1 MFVVSNLVQ
10 MKTVLRYLMILI
22 CWLLWELELG
32 AKPNDEAMLKQY
44 DETIFVISNF
54 SGVDANLNETRSIQ
68 QLLNENISGFRFY
81 LEWEKQQNQLMIKKA
96 DGTSISFRQTIHE
109 IKNYLENKPEKIIT
123 LFLDFSTNV
132 NELQDIFQETGINRY
147 LYSYDAQEGWAPL
160 KKMIDENKRL
170 VVFSM
175 QEHRNSPDWLLYVWN
190 HAVEPYFSIWEAPVF
205 KGEFLKGDPKNS
217 LLIYNDYNF
226 PKKSEAPKNMK
237 FDTNQNP
244 YLIEHVKN
252 TWTNTGK
259 TPNFI
264 LLDRYENWILGV
276 LTYVRGFK
284 TIKGTVTYNT
294 QVLDYVNWGKMES
307 QTSGKFCFPMGPGD
321 NVVLIPH
328 SPGFRFTPES
338 VAFNEPKQNVIQHF
352 VASPLQITDNLEGH
366 YTFAK
371 ESRDYS
377 INGFNG
383 KPQNVNFINDSTRS
397 TVAVFGENSFI
408 VLPGAEEFKIRDH
421 DFSVAA
427 WIKIKEYLPN
437 KNDYCIIGTKNNSY
451 QQGIHLLIR
460 DQKPYFGFYNND
472 LQGKTILEPDR
483 WYHLVWRYNK
493 LSGEQAIFL
502 NGKLDS
508 RSLGHPAYK
517 GRDNLYIG
525 VAGFNWSSN
534 MNGSIDN
541 LSIWSRALG
550 EEEIWQ
556 LNKEVIEIV
565 PIKNIFILYPN
576 LSWSGI
582 TLLVATLL
590 LVLFLKFKHR
600 LKRQPSA
607 AEKIR
612 KIDQAI
618 IRKPEANYIQL
629 FGDFKVVDKD
639 GNEIT
644 SQFTPKLKQLFL
656 IILLFSKRNKNGIST
671 QELTDILWHGH
682 SSQSAKNSRGVTIR
696 KLRLILES
704 LDSVQINFHIDR
716 WAMAFGCSVYC
727 DYLEC
732 LKLLKREKIH
742 DTDFNLNF
750 YHIIQEGEL
759 FKGESYDWL
768 DDFKGFVGN
777 NIVDILQKFISE
789 LTIEHDNELILKLTD
804 RILET
809 DPVNDQ
815 ALAFKLKALIKQN
828 NYNLAKFTFER
839 FCSLYEEMYGEKFS
853 TKFEDLIVMS

>member
-1 MFVVSNLVQ
+1 
-10 MKTVLRYLMILI
+10 MKRGICFIIILTSFFCSVLSLNAKASEETLM
-22 CWLLWELELG
+22 
-32 AKPNDEAMLKQY
+32 KQY

-68 QLLNENISGFRFY
+68 ELLNENIGGFRFY
-81 LEWEKQQNQLMIKKA
+81 LEWEKQFNQLMIKKA
-96 DGTSISFRQTIHE
+96 DGPSISFKKSILE
-109 IKNYLENKPEKIIT
+109 IKNYLDANPEKIIT
-123 LFLDFSTNV
+123 LFLDFGTNV
-132 NELQDIFQETGINRY
+132 NELSDIFQELGISQY
-147 LYSYDAQEGWAPL
+147 LYTYNAEDGWPTL
-160 KKMIDENKRL
+160 KSMIEENHRL

-175 QEHRNSPDWLLYVWN
+175 QEHRNSPEWLHYIWN

-226 PKKSEAPKNMK
+226 PRKSENAKNLK
-237 FDTNQNP
+237 YETNQNP
-244 YLIEHVKN
+244 YLIEHIKN

-264 LLDRYENWILGV
+264 FLDRYEDWILGV
-276 LTYVRGFK
+276 LSYVRGFK

-294 QVLDYVNWGKMES
+294 QILNYVNWGKSES
-307 QTSGKFCFPMGPGD
+307 QTSGKYCFPVGPGD
-321 NVVLIPH
+321 NMVLTPH
-328 SPGFRFTPES
+328 SPGFRFTPETIT
-338 VAFNEPKQNVIQHF
+338 FNEPKDNIIQHF
-352 VASPLQITDNLEGH
+352 VATSLEITDNLEGH

-371 ESRDYS
+371 ECRDYS

-383 KPQNVNFINDSTRS
+383 KPQNVQFTNDSTRS
-397 TVAVFGENSFI
+397 TVALFGENSFI

-437 KNDYCIIGTKNNSY
+437 KPDYCIIGTKNNSY

-460 DQKPYFGFYNND
+460 NRKPYFGFYNND
-472 LQGKTILEPDR
+472 LQGKTVLETGV

-493 LSGEQAIFL
+493 LNGEQAIYL

-534 MNGSIDN
+534 MYGAIDN

-556 LNKEVIEIV
+556 LNKELIDIV
-565 PIKNIFILYPN
+565 PNKNIFVLYPM
-576 LSWSGI
+576 LSWSGVLMI
-582 TLLVATLL
+582 SVSLL
-590 LVLFLKFKHR
+590 LLLFFR
-600 LKRQPSA
+600 LKKKFRKEPSA

-612 KIDQAI
+612 TIEKATVL
-618 IRKPEANYIQL
+618 KPEANYIQL
-629 FGDFKVVDKD
+629 FGDFKVLDKD
-639 GNEIT
+639 GIDIT
-644 SQFTPKLKQLFL
+644 SLFTPKLKQLFL
-656 IILLFSKRNKNGIST
+656 IILLFSRRNKKGIST

-704 LDSVQINFHIDR
+704 LDSVQINFHVDR
-716 WAMAFGCSVYC
+716 WSMAFGGSVFC

-732 LKLLKREKIH
+732 LSLLKREKIH

-768 DDFKGFVGN
+768 DDFKGFIGN
-777 NIVDILQKFISE
+777 NIVDILLKFISE

-815 ALAFKLKALIKQN
+815 ALAHKLKALIKQN
-828 NYNLAKFTFER
+828 NYNLAKFTFDR
-839 FCSLYEEMYGEKFS
+839 FCLLYEEMYGEKFS
-853 TKFEDLIVMS
+853 GKFDELIA

>member
-1 MFVVSNLVQ
+1 
-10 MKTVLRYLMILI
+10 MKIGIRFILI
-22 CWLLWELELG
+22 FICWISSGLAFA
-32 AKPNDEAMLKQY
+32 AKTNEEILMKQY

-54 SGVDANLNETRSIQ
+54 SGVDANLNEPRTIQ
-68 QLLNENISGFRFY
+68 ELLNENISGFRFY
-81 LEWEKQQNQLMIKKA
+81 LEWEKQQSQLMIKKA
-96 DGTSISFRQTIHE
+96 DGPSISFRRTMHE
-109 IKNYLENKPEKIIT
+109 IKNYLDKHPDKIFT

-132 NELQDIFQETGINRY
+132 NELSDVFQELGINPY
-147 LYSYDAQEGWAPL
+147 LYTYDAKEGWPTI
-160 KKMIDENKRL
+160 KSMIQENRRL
-170 VVFSM
+170 VIFSM
-175 QEHRNSPDWLLYVWN
+175 QEHRNSPDWLHYIWN

-226 PKKSEAPKNMK
+226 PRKSEAAKNLK
-237 FDTNQNP
+237 YDTNQNP
-244 YLIEHVKN
+244 YLIEHIKN

-264 LLDRYENWILGV
+264 FLDRYDGWILGV
-276 LTYVRGFK
+276 LSYVRGFK
-284 TIKGTVTYNT
+284 TIKGTVTFNT

-307 QTSGKFCFPMGPGD
+307 QTSGKYCFPVGPGD
-321 NVVLIPH
+321 NLVLAPK
-328 SPGFRFTPES
+328 SPGFRFTPET
-338 VAFNEPKQNVIQHF
+338 ATFNEPKQNIIQHF
-352 VASPLQITDNLEGH
+352 VATQLEITDNLEGH

-371 ESRDYS
+371 EARDYS

-383 KPQNVNFINDSTRS
+383 KPVNVQFANDSIRS
-397 TVAVFGENSFI
+397 TVAIFGPNSYI
-408 VLPGAEEFKIRDH
+408 ILPGAEEFKIRDH

-427 WIKIKEYLPN
+427 WIKIKEFLPN
-437 KNDYCIIGTKNNSY
+437 KNDYCILGTKNNSY

-460 DQKPYFGFYNND
+460 DKKPYFGFYNND
-472 LQGKTILEPDR
+472 LQGKTILDPGR

-517 GRDNLYIG
+517 GRDSLYIG

-534 MNGSIDN
+534 MYGAIDN
-541 LSIWSRALG
+541 LSIWSRTLG

-565 PIKNIFILYPN
+565 PIHNIFILYPV
-576 LSWSGI
+576 LSWLGVVLILASFF
-582 TLLVATLL
+582 LLFFFKLKP
-590 LVLFLKFKHR
+590 KFK
-600 LKRQPSA
+600 KRPSA

-612 KIDQAI
+612 SIDQTI
-618 IRKPEANYIQL
+618 ILKPKANYIQL
-629 FGDFKVVDKD
+629 FGDFKVLDKD

-644 SQFTPKLKQLFL
+644 CLFTPKLKQLFI
-656 IILLFSKRNKNGIST
+656 IILVYSKRNKNGIST
-671 QELTDILWHGH
+671 KELTDILWQGH
-682 SSQSAKNSRGVTIR
+682 SSQSSKNSRGVTIR

-704 LDSVQINFHIDR
+704 LDSVQINFQIDR
-716 WAMAFGCSVYC
+716 WALVFGGSVYC
-727 DYLEC
+727 DYVEC

-768 DDFKGFVGN
+768 DDFKGFLDRTAEREV
-777 NIVDILQKFISE
+777 E
-789 LTIEHDNELILKLTD
+789 IEAAQNARPT
-804 RILET
+804 
-809 DPVNDQ
+809 Q
-815 ALAFKLKALIKQN
+815 AW
-828 NYNLAKFTFER
+828 
-839 FCSLYEEMYGEKFS
+839 
-853 TKFEDLIVMS
+853 V